1 MKIFHYKAGE
11 DFLAETLTDEYTLVD
26 FFATWCG
33 PCQQLGPEIE
43 ALAEEV
49 DYKVVKVDIDE
60 ARDLAIQYGVRSVP
74 TMILF
79 KNREKVGTILGYR
92 SKEELKEEVKNL
104 M

>member
-1 MKIFHYKAGE
+1 MKIFHYKSGE
-11 DFLAETLTDEYTLVD
+11 DFMNETLTDGYTLVD

-49 DYKVVKVDIDE
+49 DYKVVKVDIDI
-60 ARDLAIQYGVRSVP
+60 AKDLAIQYGVRSIP

-79 KNREKVGTILGYR
+79 KNKEKVGTILGYR
-92 SKEELKEEVKNL
+92 TKEELKEEVKNL

>member
-1 MKIFHYKAGE
+1 MKIFHYKSGE
-11 DFLAETLTDEYTLVD
+11 DFMNETLTDGYTLVD

-49 DYKVVKVDIDE
+49 DYKVVKVDIDI

-79 KNREKVGTILGYR
+79 KNKEKVGTILGYR
-92 SKEELKEEVKNL
+92 TKEELKEEVKNL

>member
-49 DYKVVKVDIDE
+49 NYKVVKVDIDE